1 MEGQGRPHHGGME
14 AQNGAVEAQNG
25 AVEAQNGA
33 LEGRG
38 RPHTMEAQRLHVSM
52 APVTGLTYL

>member
-1 MEGQGRPHHGGME
+1 
-14 AQNGAVEAQNG
+14 
-25 AVEAQNGA
+25 

-52 APVTGLTYL
+52 APVTGLTSL